1 MSNPLQPQSKRRHSR
16 NARSPRSPMQSLKPS
31 YPAQQD
37 EDLFQHRPPT
47 SVVRNLVPLTPQVTQ
62 QITPQVRTRAPE
74 PAKAALPQQT
84 QNDVL
89 NGMKLEE
96 FIQNKA
102 SVVAFLK
109 TSAAYNNPRFAPY
122 RDAALVRYPELIMQ
136 IDAKLPMVFE
146 TFRQSIQ
153 QRNARRRKDLSS
165 GSESEVSDS
174 ESLSESMSDSESAS
188 DDSFSEEEYEPRRGH
203 KQTTS
208 KVNKRMGKIRL

>member
-16 NARSPRSPMQSLKPS
+16 NARSPRSPMQSLRPS

-47 SVVRNLVPLTPQVTQ
+47 SAAPVRNLVPLTPQVT
-62 QITPQVRTRAPE
+62 PQVRAPL
-74 PAKAALPQQT
+74 KASQPPVQAPQS
-84 QNDVL
+84 NDVL

-109 TSAAYNNPRFAPY
+109 TSAAYNNPRYAPY

-153 QRNARRRKDLSS
+153 KRNERRRKDLSS

-188 DDSFSEEEYEPRRGH
+188 DDQSFSEEEYEPRSGH